1 MNEND
6 LKYFKDLIEGKTD
19 ITWKVFWK
27 LNEKR
32 FKKNL
37 TRQDFLKL
45 KFGKLERASEILNEN
60 NISFQWTEK
69 ADYHLSISN
78 LSDGVCDENGY
89 PIVEIQRK
97 LFNGAVGD
105 FIDGNI
111 ETGRIKFANYLEDIQ
126 QMGNMVE
133 QSERIKELEFDAVSF
148 IKQGNIEVGI
158 EMLKLLVA
166 TFDNE
171 NDLIQPTIDYVKTEI
186 KRINNKRIAGL
197 APTNRSKPN

>member
-1 MNEND
+1 MNDND

-27 LNEKR
+27 SNEKR
-32 FKKNL
+32 LKESL

-45 KFGKLERASEILNEN
+45 KFGKLQRASEILNEN
-60 NISFQWTEK
+60 NISFQWTKK

-78 LSDGVCDENGY
+78 LSDSVCDKNGY
-89 PIVEIQRK
+89 PIIEIQRN

-111 ETGRIKFANYLEDIQ
+111 EIGRIKFANYLADIQ
-126 QMGNMVE
+126 KMDNMVE
-133 QSERIKELEFDAVSF
+133 QSEQINDLEFDAESF
-148 IKQGNIEVGI
+148 IKQGNIQVGI

-171 NDLIQPTIDYVKTEI
+171 NDLIQPAIDYAKHEI
-186 KRINNKRIAGL
+186 KRINGK
-197 APTNRSKPN
+197 